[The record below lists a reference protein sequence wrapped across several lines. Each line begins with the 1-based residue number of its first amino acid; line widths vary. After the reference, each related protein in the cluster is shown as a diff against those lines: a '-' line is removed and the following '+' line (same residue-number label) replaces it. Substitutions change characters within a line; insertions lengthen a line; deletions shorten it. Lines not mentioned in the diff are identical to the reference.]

1 MTALPQD
8 KMRIMAGLDPAI
20 HVPVSLFQELDHLPS
35 NAHDGPLSFR
45 ANQVPIPLENI
56 HKNASFLRLNPLLTA
71 APHNGLE
78 NGPQHGKSGLKTM
91 HSPLFRTI

>member
-1 MTALPQD
+1 MYQFRFFQD
-8 KMRIMAGLDPAI
+8 
-20 HVPVSLFQELDHLPS
+20 LDHLRQR
-35 NAHDGPLSFR
+35 AWRPLAFR